1 MPIAFHVA
9 VLVDAGHAL
18 WFHLREPK
26 VAGQS
31 LMPETGSSGDVLSLS
46 LRLSL

>member
-1 MPIAFHVA
+1 MPIAFCVA
-9 VLVDAGHAL
+9 VPFDAAYAL
-18 WFHLREPK
+18 RFCLRKRE

-31 LMPETGSSGDVLSLS
+31 LMPETGSSGHMLSLS